1 MRILY
6 RWGLAY
12 FLGSCIACRV
22 SGGHLNPLLTVSL
35 NLHHNLR
42 QGWLTV
48 IIMVIAQYLG
58 ALLAAIL
65 AFLVYWDG
73 INWWVN
79 LTDFPIK
86 KPQTSKPFKVRAS
99 GWGVQACSPDS
110 RDFLHL
116 PRSLCHGVGSLLG
129 PVPGLSCPHCVYVS
143 CHG

>member
-1 MRILY
+1 MKILY

-42 QGWLTV
+42 QGWITV

-86 KPQTSKPFKVRAS
+86 KPQSSKPFKVRAS

-110 RDFLHL
+110 RDILHL
-116 PRSLCHGVGSLLG
+116 PRSFCHSIRSL
-129 PVPGLSCPHCVYVS
+129 PKSVPGLSCPHRVHVS